1 MPRAPQTLL
10 QERTGI
16 LAVATEVNRM
26 GLIWRET
33 VMVDVGIDGQIEFVN
48 EAGEAVGH
56 LAAVQ
61 VKSGPSYFHDHGSE
75 WRFYPDP
82 KHRFHWERF
91 PIPVLV
97 FLHSPA
103 DGATYWVDARQAL
116 RSPGRASSAYL
127 PVPKGNRLQ
136 DATREQLFATL
147 GASSLPFLP
156 LEDVLRKM
164 VETTS
169 GSASFP
175 LSYFDLF
182 ANGLTN
188 IARSVYHGV
197 DLAVEVAEEILSTGD
212 AEAGVGVGPREHDF
226 LFAYVLFLV
235 EQGLA
240 DVNVSDCLT
249 HWYDQEMQP
258 TFIAPLTSR
267 GRALV
272 RLIGD
277 LQEEFESDGLL
288 QGRGSLGVAQE
299 DFVRMAFTPSHY
311 ARIPIIREFQR
322 LVASRPPSPA

>member
-1 MPRAPQTLL
+1 MPRAPHNLL
-10 QERTGI
+10 QEHAGI

-33 VMVDVGIDGQIEFVN
+33 VMVDIGIDGQIEFVN

-56 LAAVQ
+56 LAAAQ

-75 WRFYPDP
+75 WRFHPEA
-82 KHRFHWERF
+82 KHRFYWERF

-116 RSPGRASSAYL
+116 RSPGRSSSGYIQ
-127 PVPKGNRLQ
+127 VPKSNRLQ
-136 DATREQLFATL
+136 DATREQLFSTV

-156 LEDVLRKM
+156 LEDILQKM
-164 VETTS
+164 VVTTS
-169 GSASFP
+169 GNASFP

-188 IARSVYHGV
+188 IARSIYYGM
-197 DLAVEVAEEILSTGD
+197 EVAEEILAGTD
-212 AEAGVGVGPREHDF
+212 VEVGVGVGPWEHEF
-226 LFAYVLFLV
+226 LFGYVRFLV
-235 EQGLA
+235 EQHLA

-249 HWYDQEMQP
+249 YWYDQEMQP
-258 TFIAPLTSR
+258 TFVAPLTSR

-272 RLIGD
+272 RLVGE
-277 LQEEFESDGLL
+277 LQEEFQSKGLL
-288 QGRGSLGVAQE
+288 QGESGPRVAQE

-311 ARIPIIREFQR
+311 ARIPIIREFQH
-322 LVASRPPSPA
+322 LVASRPRSPG

>member
-1 MPRAPQTLL
+1 MPRAPQNLL
-10 QERTGI
+10 QERAGI
-16 LAVATEVNRM
+16 LAVATEVNRLGM
-26 GLIWRET
+26 IWRET

-48 EAGEAVGH
+48 EAGEAGGH

-82 KHRFHWERF
+82 KHRFYWERF

-103 DGATYWVDARQAL
+103 DGTTYWVDARQAL
-116 RSPGRASSAYL
+116 RSPGSSSSAYV

-136 DATREQLFATL
+136 GATREQLFATV

-164 VETTS
+164 AATAA

-175 LSYFDLF
+175 LTHFDLF

-188 IARSVYHGV
+188 IARSVYYGM
-197 DLAVEVAEEILSTGD
+197 DLAVEVATEVLADTG
-212 AEAGVGVGPREHDF
+212 AETGLGVGPREHEF
-226 LFAYVLFLV
+226 LFGYVRFLV
-235 EQGLA
+235 EQHLA
-240 DVNVSDCLT
+240 DVNVSDCMT
-249 HWYDQEMQP
+249 YWYDHEMQP
-258 TFIAPLTSR
+258 TFVAPLTSR

-272 RLIGD
+272 GLIGE
-277 LQEEFESDGLL
+277 LQKGFQSEGLL
-288 QGRGSLGVAQE
+288 QGETGPRVAQE
-299 DFVRMAFTPSHY
+299 DFVRMAFTASHY
-311 ARIPIIREFQR
+311 ARIPVIREFQR

>member
-1 MPRAPQTLL
+1 MPRAPQNLL
-10 QERTGI
+10 QERAGI
-16 LAVATEVNRM
+16 LAVATEINRL

-48 EAGEAVGH
+48 EAGEALGH
-56 LAAVQ
+56 LAAAQ

-75 WRFYPDP
+75 WRFYPEA
-82 KHRFHWERF
+82 KHRFYWERF

-116 RSPGRASSAYL
+116 RSPGRSSFTYV
-127 PVPKGNRLQ
+127 PVPKSNRLQ
-136 DATREQLFATL
+136 DATREQLFSTV

-164 VETTS
+164 VVTTP
-169 GSASFP
+169 GNASFP

-188 IARSVYHGV
+188 IARSVYYGM
-197 DLAVEVAEEILSTGD
+197 DLAVEVADEILGDTGVD
-212 AEAGVGVGPREHDF
+212 VGIGIGPREHDF
-226 LFAYVLFLV
+226 LFGYVLFLV
-235 EQGLA
+235 EQHLA

-249 HWYDQEMQP
+249 YWYDQEMQP
-258 TFIAPLTSR
+258 TFVAPLTSR

-272 RLIGD
+272 RLVGE
-277 LQEEFESDGLL
+277 LQEEFQSQGLL
-288 QGRGSLGVAQE
+288 QGESGPRVAQE

-311 ARIPIIREFQR
+311 ARIPIIREFQQ
-322 LVASRPPSPA
+322 LVASGPQPPG

>member
-1 MPRAPQTLL
+1 MPRAPRNLL
-10 QERTGI
+10 QERAGI
-16 LAVATEVNRM
+16 LAVATEVNRL

-61 VKSGPSYFHDHGSE
+61 VKSGPSHFHDDGSE

-82 KHRFHWERF
+82 KHRFYWERF

-97 FLHSPA
+97 ILHSPA

-116 RSPGRASSAYL
+116 RSPGSSSSAYV

-136 DATREQLFATL
+136 GATREQLFATV

-156 LEDVLRKM
+156 LEGVLQKM

-169 GSASFP
+169 VSASFP

-197 DLAVEVAEEILSTGD
+197 DLPLEVAEEILSTGD
-212 AEAGVGVGPREHDF
+212 AETGVEVGPREHDF
-226 LFAYVLFLV
+226 LFAYVRFLV

-240 DVNVSDCLT
+240 DVDVSDCLT
-249 HWYDQEMQP
+249 YWYEQEMQP

-272 RLIGD
+272 GLIGD

-288 QGRGSLGVAQE
+288 QVRGSLGVAQE
-299 DFVRMAFTPSHY
+299 DFVRMAFTASHY

-322 LVASRPPSPA
+322 LVASRPPLPG